1 MPQITYPPKIFI
13 ENLYPYSENSDNQ
26 GCVVF
31 CEEIIVKMFP
41 QDKSCIFKKVF
52 Y

>member
-1 MPQITYPPKIFI
+1 MPQITYPPK
-13 ENLYPYSENSDNQ
+13 YSENSDNQ

-41 QDKSCIFKKVF
+41 QDKSCIFKKF
-52 Y
+52 FINLDNQ

>member
-13 ENLYPYSENSDNQ
+13 EKNSDNQ

-41 QDKSCIFKKVF
+41 QDKSCIFEKVF